1 MACCRAGLVPAVVA
15 AGGRGG
21 WAIEEEGRPDAKL
34 SRERGGCTRWAGVT
48 GDLRSKLL
56 V

>member
-1 MACCRAGLVPAVVA
+1 MACCRAGLMAAVAA

-21 WAIEEEGRPDAKL
+21 GAIEGGHAKL
-34 SRERGGCTRWAGVT
+34 SKEKGSCTRWVGVT